1 MRPLEEKIAD
11 LVKTVEFISAK
22 YDELLTNQKN
32 IEAVNV
38 GLLKENELLKSH
50 VINLQN
56 HVEQLGVDVNDLEQY
71 GRRECLEIQG
81 IPVQQDEVLD
91 DLVCSIGNLIN
102 VNIKAEDISISHRL
116 KSRRTSSDLPPAI
129 IVKFVRRTIRD
140 KLYYA
145 KKYLKD
151 KSTSDLGLGRFSDKK
166 IYHAESLTRKNK
178 DLFNKDLKMAK

>member
-1 MRPLEEKIAD
+1 MPCNNITEDSLKIILDSKFRLLEQKIAD

-102 VNIKAEDISISHRL
+102 VNIKAEDI
-116 KSRRTSSDLPPAI
+116 
-129 IVKFVRRTIRD
+129 
-140 KLYYA
+140 
-145 KKYLKD
+145 
-151 KSTSDLGLGRFSDKK
+151 
-166 IYHAESLTRKNK
+166 
-178 DLFNKDLKMAK
+178 